1 MSTNNHKKVFVSGC
15 FDILHSGHI
24 AFLKEASQYG
34 DLYVGLGSDKTIYDL
49 KGRMTINSEDERL
62 YMLEA
67 LSCVHNVK
75 INKGSGIL
83 DFLGDMKNLSPDV
96 FIVNED
102 GHTPDKEQICAD
114 HGIEYRVLKRIPHA
128 NLPVRSTT
136 SLRKETPIPYRIDLA
151 GTWIDQPY
159 VSKYHPGWAITTSIE
174 PTLEF
179 NERSGMATSTR
190 KKAIELWND
199 TLPMEN
205 PEKLAKILFRY
216 DNDPGTKDVS
226 GSQDSI
232 GMTMPGINRFY
243 YDKEK
248 YWPSKFET
256 ISDFSTIKW
265 LEDRLFMI
273 TLWPRPADFV
283 VLKNTNITDENV
295 KKLTDAAEMAWDGL
309 IRKDIKTFSL
319 GFASSFESQVRMF
332 PKMMNDKI
340 GKIIDNHRNKA
351 LAWKLSGAGGG
362 GYLIIISEEEIP
374 NAIKVKIRIKDY
386 WI

>member
-1 MSTNNHKKVFVSGC
+1 MNQKKVFVSGC

-24 AFLKEASQYG
+24 AFLKEAAQFG

-49 KGRMTINSEDERL
+49 KGRKTINSEDERL

-67 LSCVHNVK
+67 LSCVHKVR
-75 INKGSGIL
+75 INLGSGIL
-83 DFLGDMKNLSPDV
+83 DFLGDLKSLGPDI

-102 GHTPDKEQICAD
+102 GHTPDKEQICKEL
-114 HGIEYRVLKRIPHA
+114 GIEYKVLKRIPYA

-159 VSKYHPGWAITTSIE
+159 VSKFNPGWAITASIE
-174 PTLEF
+174 PTIEF

-199 TLPMEN
+199 NLPMEN

-232 GMTMPGINRFY
+232 GITLPGINRFY
-243 YDKEK
+243 YEKEK
-248 YWPSKFET
+248 YWPSKFESIT
-256 ISDFSTIKW
+256 DLSIIKW
-265 LEDRLFMI
+265 LEDRIYMV
-273 TLWPRPADFV
+273 TLWLRPSDFV
-283 VLKNTNITDENV
+283 VLENTNITPANV
-295 KKLTDAAEMAWDGL
+295 KSLADAAEMAWDGL
-309 IRKDIKTFSL
+309 IRKDIKTFTK
-319 GFASSFESQVRMF
+319 GFTASFDSQVRMF
-332 PKMMNDKI
+332 PKMMNQKI
-340 GKIIDNHRNKA
+340 DRAIDGHRDKA
-351 LAWKLSGAGGG
+351 LSWKLSGAGGG
-362 GYLIIISEEEIP
+362 GYLILISEEEIQ
-374 NAIKVKIRIKDY
+374 NAIKIKIRIKDY

>member
-1 MSTNNHKKVFVSGC
+1 MSANNQKKVFVSGC

-24 AFLKEASQYG
+24 AFLKEASQFG

-49 KGRMTINSEDERL
+49 KGRRTINSEEERL

-67 LSCVHNVK
+67 LSCVHTVK
-75 INKGSGIL
+75 INSGSGIL
-83 DFLGDMKNLSPDV
+83 DFLNDMKILKPDV

-102 GHTPDKEQICAD
+102 GHTPDKEQICRD
-114 HGIEYRVLKRIPHA
+114 YGIEYKILKRVPHA

-159 VSKYHPGWAITTSIE
+159 VSKYQPGWAITASIE

-205 PEKLAKILFRY
+205 PEKLAKVLFRY

-232 GMTMPGINRFY
+232 GITMPGINRFFY
-243 YDKEK
+243 EKEK

-256 ISDFSTIKW
+256 ISDLSTIKW

-273 TLWPRPADFV
+273 TLWPRPSDFV
-283 VLKNTNITDENV
+283 VLENTNITEANV
-295 KKLTDAAEMAWDGL
+295 KKLTEASEMAWDGL
-309 IRKDIKTFSL
+309 IRKDIKTFSR
-319 GFASSFESQVRMF
+319 GFSASFDSQVRMF
-332 PKMMNDKI
+332 PKMLNGKI
-340 GKIIDNHRNKA
+340 TNIIDNHRDKA

-374 NAIKVKIRIKDY
+374 NTIKVKIRRKDF

>member
-1 MSTNNHKKVFVSGC
+1 VITRKKVFVSGC

-24 AFLKEASQYG
+24 AFLQEAAQYG

-49 KGRMTINSEDERL
+49 KGRNTVNSEEERL

-67 LSCVHNVK
+67 LSCVFKVK
-75 INKGSGIL
+75 VNSGSGIL
-83 DFLGDMKNLSPDV
+83 DFLGDMKSLSPDV

-102 GHTPDKEQICAD
+102 GHTPEKEQICYD
-114 HGIEYRVLKRIPHA
+114 LGIDYKILKRIPHA
-128 NLPVRSTT
+128 QLPVRSTT

-159 VSKYHPGWAITTSIE
+159 VSKYCPGWAITASIE
-174 PTLEF
+174 PTIDF

-199 TLPMEN
+199 NLPMEN

-232 GMTMPGINRFY
+232 GISMPGINRFF
-243 YDKEK
+243 YDKGM

-256 ISDFSTIKW
+256 ISDLSIIKW
-265 LEDRLFMI
+265 LEDRLYMV

-283 VLKNTNITDENV
+283 VLENTNISSENV
-295 KKLTDAAEMAWDGL
+295 RLLTDAAELAWNGL
-309 IRKDIKTFSL
+309 INKDVDNFCKGFS
-319 GFASSFESQVRMF
+319 ASFEAQVKMF

-340 GKIIDNHRNKA
+340 ARIIDTYRG
-351 LAWKLSGAGGG
+351 LARSWKLSGAGGG
-362 GYLIIISEEEIP
+362 GYLILISENEIP
-374 NAIKVKIRIKDY
+374 NSIKIKIRTKDY
-386 WI
+386 WM

>member
-1 MSTNNHKKVFVSGC
+1 MNRKKVFVSGC

-24 AFLKEASQYG
+24 AFLKEAAQFG
-34 DLYVGLGSDKTIYDL
+34 DLHVGLGSDKTVSDL
-49 KGRMTINSEDERL
+49 KGRKTINSEEERL
-62 YMLEA
+62 FMLEA
-67 LSCVHNVK
+67 LSCVHKVK
-75 INKGSGIL
+75 INSGSGIL
-83 DFLGDMKNLSPDV
+83 DFLIDMKSLGPDI

-102 GHTPDKEQICAD
+102 GNTPDKEQICKEL
-114 HGIEYRVLKRIPHA
+114 GIEYKVLKRIPYA

-159 VSKYHPGWAITTSIE
+159 VSKYCPGWAITTSIE
-174 PTLEF
+174 PTIEF

-199 TLPMEN
+199 NLPMEN

-232 GMTMPGINRFY
+232 GITMPGINRFY
-243 YDKEK
+243 YDREK

-256 ISDFSTIKW
+256 ISDLSVIKW
-265 LEDRLFMI
+265 LEDRLYMV

-283 VLKNTNITDENV
+283 VLENTNITGVNV
-295 KKLTDAAEMAWDGL
+295 MNLTDAAELAWNGL
-309 IRKDIKTFSL
+309 INMDIKDFGK
-319 GFASSFESQVRMF
+319 GFTASFNAQIKMF

-340 GKIIDNHRNKA
+340 AKVIDSHRDKA
-351 LAWKLSGAGGG
+351 VSWKLSGAGGG
-362 GYLIIISEEEIP
+362 GYLILISEEEIL
-374 NAIKVKIRIKDY
+374 NAIRIKIRLKDY

>member
-1 MSTNNHKKVFVSGC
+1 MNKKTGKKVFVSGC

-24 AFLKEASQYG
+24 AFLKEASQFG
-34 DLYVGLGSDKTIYDL
+34 DLYVGLGSDKTISDL
-49 KGRMTINSEDERL
+49 KGRKTINSEEERL

-67 LSCVHNVK
+67 LSCVHNVS
-75 INKGSGIL
+75 INKGSGII
-83 DFLGDMKNLSPDV
+83 DFLDDMRSLNPNI

-102 GHTPDKEQICAD
+102 GHTPDKEQICKD
-114 HGIEYRVLKRIPHA
+114 LGIEYKVLKRIPYA
-128 NLPVRSTT
+128 NLPVRSST
-136 SLRKETPIPYRIDLA
+136 SLRKETPIPSRIDLA

-159 VSKYHPGWAITTSIE
+159 VSKFCPGWAITASIE
-174 PTLEF
+174 PTIEF

-199 TLPMEN
+199 KLPMEN

-232 GMTMPGINRFY
+232 GITIPGINRFF

-256 ISDFSTIKW
+256 ISDLSIIKW
-265 LEDRLFMI
+265 LEDRLYMI
-273 TLWPRPADFV
+273 TLWPRSADFV
-283 VLKNTNITDENV
+283 VLENTNISVDNV
-295 KKLTDAAEMAWDGL
+295 KSLTDASELAWDGL
-309 IRKDIKTFSL
+309 IHKDI
-319 GFASSFESQVRMF
+319 SSFARGFSASFNSQVKMF

-340 GKIIDNHRNKA
+340 SKVIDNHRDKA

-362 GYLIIISEEEIP
+362 GYLILISEEEIQ
-374 NAIKVKIRIKDY
+374 NAIKIKIRIKDY

>member
-1 MSTNNHKKVFVSGC
+1 MNRKKVFVSGC

-24 AFLKEASQYG
+24 AFLTEAAQFG
-34 DLYVGLGSDKTIYDL
+34 DLYVGLGSDKTISDL
-49 KGRMTINSEDERL
+49 KGRRTINSEAERL

-67 LSCVHNVK
+67 LSCVHKVK
-75 INKGSGIL
+75 INSGSGIL
-83 DFLGDMKNLSPDV
+83 DFLGDMKLLAPDI

-102 GHTPDKEQICAD
+102 GNTPEKEQICQD
-114 HGIEYRVLKRIPHA
+114 LGIDYKVLKRIPHA
-128 NLPVRSTT
+128 NMPVRSTT

-159 VSKYHPGWAITTSIE
+159 VSKYSPGWAITASIE
-174 PTLEF
+174 PAIEF

-199 TLPMEN
+199 NLPMEN

-232 GMTMPGINRFY
+232 GITMPGINRFFY
-243 YDKEK
+243 EKEK

-256 ISDFSTIKW
+256 ISDLSTIKW
-265 LEDRLFMI
+265 LEERVYMI

-283 VLKNTNITDENV
+283 VLENTNISAENV
-295 KKLTDAAEMAWDGL
+295 RQLAAAAELAWDGL
-309 IRKDIKTFSL
+309 INMDIKKFGKGFSD
-319 GFASSFESQVRMF
+319 SFNSQIKMF

-340 GKIIDNHRNKA
+340 ARVIDGHRDKA
-351 LAWKLSGAGGG
+351 VSWKLSGAGGG
-362 GYLIIISEEEIP
+362 GYLILISEEEIP
-374 NAIKVKIRIKDY
+374 NAIRIKIRLKDY

>member
-1 MSTNNHKKVFVSGC
+1 MNNLKKVFVSGC

-24 AFLKEASQYG
+24 AFLKEAAQFG
-34 DLYVGLGSDKTIYDL
+34 NLYVGLGSDKTIYDL
-49 KGRMTINSEDERL
+49 KGRKTINSEEERL

-67 LSCVHNVK
+67 LSCVHKVT

-83 DFLGDMKNLSPDV
+83 DFFDDMKVLKPDIFV
-96 FIVNED
+96 VNED
-102 GHTPDKEQICAD
+102 GHTPDKEQICKD
-114 HGIEYRVLKRIPHA
+114 LGIEYKVLKRIPYA
-128 NLPVRSTT
+128 NLPVRSST

-159 VSKYHPGWAITTSIE
+159 VSKFCAGWAITASIE
-174 PTLEF
+174 PTIEF

-199 TLPMEN
+199 KIPMEN
-205 PEKLAKILFRY
+205 PEKLAMILFRY

-232 GMTMPGINRFY
+232 GITLPGINRFF
-243 YDKEK
+243 YDEAK

-256 ISDFSTIKW
+256 ISDRSIIKW
-265 LEDRLFMI
+265 LEERLYMV

-283 VLKNTNITDENV
+283 VLENTNISVENV
-295 KKLTDAAEMAWDGL
+295 KKLKDASEMAWEGL
-309 IRKDIKTFSL
+309 TKKDIEIFTKGFSD
-319 GFASSFESQVRMF
+319 SFSSQVKMF

-340 GKIIDNHRNKA
+340 AKVIDSYRDKA
-351 LAWKLSGAGGG
+351 LSWKLSGAGGG
-362 GYLIIISEEEIP
+362 GYLILISEEEIP

>member
-1 MSTNNHKKVFVSGC
+1 MAENKHKKVFVSGC

-34 DLYVGLGSDKTIYDL
+34 DLYVGLGSDKTVYDL
-49 KGRMTINSEDERL
+49 KGRRTINSEDERL

-67 LSCVHNVK
+67 LSCVTNVT

-83 DFLGDMKNLSPDV
+83 DFLEDMKDLKPDI

-102 GHTPDKEQICAD
+102 GHTPDKEQICND
-114 HGIEYRVLKRIPHA
+114 LGIEYKVLKRIPHA

-136 SLRKETPIPYRIDLA
+136 SLRKETPISYRIDLA

-159 VSKYHPGWAITTSIE
+159 VSKYYPGWAITASIE
-174 PTLEF
+174 PTIEF

-190 KKAIELWND
+190 KKAIELWNGN
-199 TLPMEN
+199 LPMEN

-216 DNDPGTKDVS
+216 DNNPGTKDVS

-232 GMTMPGINRFY
+232 GITIPGINRFY
-243 YDKEK
+243 YEK
-248 YWPSKFET
+248 GEYWPSKFESIT
-256 ISDFSTIKW
+256 DISVIKW
-265 LEDRLFMI
+265 LEEHLYMI
-273 TLWPRPADFV
+273 TLWPRPSDFV
-283 VLKNTNITDENV
+283 VLDQTNISTANV
-295 KKLTDAAEMAWDGL
+295 KALSDAAELAWSGL
-309 IRKDIKTFSL
+309 LRKDIKTFSDGL
-319 GFASSFESQVRMF
+319 KASFNAQIEMF

-340 GKIIDNHRNKA
+340 AKVIDMHKDKA
-351 LAWKLSGAGGG
+351 LAWKLSRAGGG
-362 GYLIIISEEEIP
+362 GYLILISEEKIV
-374 NAIKVKIRIKDY
+374 NAIKVKIRIKDN

>member
-1 MSTNNHKKVFVSGC
+1 MSGNSRKIVFVSGC

-24 AFLKEASQYG
+24 AFLKEASQFG
-34 DLYVGLGSDKTIYDL
+34 DLYVGLGSDKTVFDL
-49 KGRMTINSEDERL
+49 KGRNTINSEDERL

-67 LSCVHNVK
+67 LSCVHKVS
-75 INKGSGIL
+75 INRGSGIL
-83 DFLGDMKNLSPDV
+83 DFLDDMKALKPDV
-96 FIVNED
+96 FVVNED
-102 GHTPDKEQICAD
+102 GHTPEKEQICKES
-114 HGIEYRVLKRIPHA
+114 GIEYKVLKRIPHA

-159 VSKYHPGWAITTSIE
+159 VSKFHSGWAITASIE
-174 PTLEF
+174 PTIEF

-199 TLPMEN
+199 HLPMEN

-232 GMTMPGINRFY
+232 GITLPGINRFFY
-243 YDKEK
+243 EKGK

-256 ISDFSTIKW
+256 IADLSIIKW
-265 LEDRLFMI
+265 LEERLYMV

-283 VLKNTNITDENV
+283 VLENTNISVKNV
-295 KKLTDAAEMAWDGL
+295 KNLTEAAEMAWDGL
-309 IRKDIKTFSL
+309 IKKDIKNFCKSFL
-319 GFASSFESQVRMF
+319 ASFNSQVTMF
-332 PKMMNDKI
+332 PKMMNDKVA
-340 GKIIDNHRNKA
+340 KVIDSHRDKA

-362 GYLIIISEEEIP
+362 GYLILISEEEIP
-374 NAIKVKIRIKDY
+374 NAIRVKIRLKEY

>member
-1 MSTNNHKKVFVSGC
+1 MSEKSRMKVFVSGC

-34 DLYVGLGSDKTIYDL
+34 YLHVGLGSDKTIYDL
-49 KGRMTINSEDERL
+49 KGRKSINSEDERL

-67 LSCVHNVK
+67 LSCVHKVS

-83 DFLGDMKNLSPDV
+83 DFLEDMKTLKPDF

-102 GHTPDKEQICAD
+102 GHTPEKEKICKD
-114 HGIEYRVLKRIPHA
+114 LDIDYKVLKRIPHA

-159 VSKYHPGWAITTSIE
+159 VSKYHPGWAITASIE
-174 PTLEF
+174 PTIEF

-190 KKAIELWND
+190 KKAIELWNYH
-199 TLPMEN
+199 LPMEN

-232 GMTMPGINRFY
+232 GITMPGINRFFY
-243 YDKEK
+243 EK
-248 YWPSKFET
+248 GEYWPSKFET
-256 ISDFSTIKW
+256 ISDPSIINW
-265 LEDRLFMI
+265 LEERLFMV
-273 TLWPRPADFV
+273 TLWPRAADFV
-283 VLKNTNITDENV
+283 VLENTNVTTENV
-295 KKLTDAAEMAWDGL
+295 RNLTLAAELSWEGL
-309 IRKDIKTFSL
+309 KNKDIKVFSK
-319 GFASSFESQVRMF
+319 GFSESFNAQVAMF
-332 PKMMNDKI
+332 PKMMNDKVARV
-340 GKIIDNHRNKA
+340 IDLHRDKA
-351 LAWKLSGAGGG
+351 LALKLSGAGGG
-362 GYLIIISEEEIP
+362 GYLILISEEEIP

>member
-1 MSTNNHKKVFVSGC
+1 VAQRKVFVSGC

-24 AFLKEASQYG
+24 AFLKEASQFG
-34 DLYVGLGSDKTIYDL
+34 DLYVGIGSDKTVSEL
-49 KGRMTINSEDERL
+49 KGRNTINSEDERL
-62 YMLEA
+62 YMIEA
-67 LSCVHNVK
+67 LSCVHKVS
-75 INKGSGIL
+75 INRGSGIL
-83 DFLGDMKNLSPDV
+83 DFLDDMEDLKPDIFV
-96 FIVNED
+96 VNED
-102 GHTPDKEQICAD
+102 GHTPEKEQICKD
-114 HGIEYRVLKRIPHA
+114 FRIEYKVLKRIPHA

-159 VSKYHPGWAITTSIE
+159 VSKHHPGWAITTSIE
-174 PTLEF
+174 PTIEF

-199 TLPMEN
+199 HLPMEN
-205 PEKLAKILFRY
+205 PEKLAKILFRF

-232 GMTMPGINRFY
+232 GITMPGINRFF
-243 YDKEK
+243 YDNGK

-256 ISDFSTIKW
+256 ISELSVIKW
-265 LEDRLFMI
+265 LEDRLYME

-283 VLKNTNITDENV
+283 VLENTNISVENV
-295 KKLTDAAEMAWDGL
+295 MKLTDAAEMAWDGL
-309 IRKDIKTFSL
+309 NRKDIKNFSK
-319 GFASSFESQVRMF
+319 GFLSSFNAQVTMF
-332 PKMMNDKI
+332 PKMMNDKVA
-340 GKIIDNHRNKA
+340 KVIDKHRDKA

-374 NAIKVKIRIKDY
+374 NTIRVKIRIKDF

>member
-1 MSTNNHKKVFVSGC
+1 MNKKTSKKVFVSGC

-24 AFLKEASQYG
+24 AFLKEAAQFG
-34 DLYVGLGSDKTIYDL
+34 DLYVGLGSDKTISDL
-49 KGRMTINSEDERL
+49 KGRKTINSEDERL

-67 LSCVHNVK
+67 LSCVHDVS
-75 INKGSGIL
+75 INKGSGII
-83 DFLGDMKNLSPDV
+83 DFLDDMKSLQPNV

-102 GHTPDKEQICAD
+102 GHTPDKEQICKD
-114 HGIEYRVLKRIPHA
+114 LGIEYKVLKRIPYA
-128 NLPVRSTT
+128 NLPVRSST

-159 VSKYHPGWAITTSIE
+159 VSKFCTGWALTASIE
-174 PTLEF
+174 PTIEF

-199 TLPMEN
+199 KLPMEN

-232 GMTMPGINRFY
+232 GITIPGINRFY

-256 ISDFSTIKW
+256 ITDLSVIKW
-265 LEDRLFMI
+265 LEDHLYMI
-273 TLWPRPADFV
+273 TLWPRPVDFV
-283 VLKNTNITDENV
+283 VLENTNISVDNV
-295 KKLTDAAEMAWDGL
+295 KSLADAAEMAWDGL
-309 IRKDIKTFSL
+309 IHKDINTFSR
-319 GFASSFESQVRMF
+319 GFSASFNSQIKMF

-340 GKIIDNHRNKA
+340 SKVIDSHRDKA
-351 LAWKLSGAGGG
+351 LSWKLSGAGGG
-362 GYLIIISEEEIP
+362 GYLILISEEEIQ
-374 NAIKVKIRIKDY
+374 NAIKIKIRIKDY

>member
-1 MSTNNHKKVFVSGC
+1 MLLINRKKVFVSGC

-24 AFLKEASQYG
+24 AFLKEAAQFG

-49 KGRMTINSEDERL
+49 KGRRTINSEDERF

-67 LSCVHNVK
+67 LSCVHKVR

-83 DFLGDMKNLSPDV
+83 DFSEDMKSLGPDI

-102 GHTPDKEQICAD
+102 GNTPDKEQLCKD
-114 HGIEYRVLKRIPHA
+114 LGIDYKVLKRIPYA
-128 NLPVRSTT
+128 NLPVRSST

-159 VSKYHPGWAITTSIE
+159 VSKFCSGWAITASIE
-174 PTLEF
+174 PTIEF

-232 GMTMPGINRFY
+232 GITMPGINRFY
-243 YDKEK
+243 YDKEN

-256 ISDFSTIKW
+256 ITDLSIIKW
-265 LEDRLFMI
+265 LEERIYMV
-273 TLWPRPADFV
+273 TLWPRQADFV
-283 VLKNTNITDENV
+283 VLEYTNISAENV
-295 KKLTDAAEMAWDGL
+295 RSLTDAAEMTWVGL
-309 IRKDIKTFSL
+309 TKKDIKTFTR
-319 GFASSFESQVRMF
+319 GFSASFNSQVKMF

-340 GKIIDNHRNKA
+340 VKAIDYYRDRA
-351 LAWKLSGAGGG
+351 LSWKLSGAGGG
-362 GYLIIISEEEIP
+362 GYLILISEEEIQ
-374 NAIKVKIRIKDY
+374 NAIKIKIRVKDY

>member
-1 MSTNNHKKVFVSGC
+1 VKNRKKVFVSGC

-24 AFLKEASQYG
+24 AFLKEAAQYG
-34 DLYVGLGSDKTIYDL
+34 DLYVGLGSDKTVFDL
-49 KGRMTINSEDERL
+49 KGRKTINSEEERL
-62 YMLEA
+62 YMIDA

-75 INKGSGIL
+75 INRGSGIL
-83 DFLGDMKNLSPDV
+83 DFLDDLYALVPDI

-102 GHTPDKEQICAD
+102 GHTPEKEQICKD
-114 HGIEYRVLKRIPHA
+114 SGIEYKVLRRIPHA

-159 VSKYHPGWAITTSIE
+159 VSRYCPGWAITASIE
-174 PTLEF
+174 PTIEF

-232 GMTMPGINRFY
+232 GITLPGINRFFY
-243 YDKEK
+243 EK
-248 YWPSKFET
+248 GEYWPSKFET
-256 ISDFSTIKW
+256 ISDISKIKW
-265 LEDRLFMI
+265 LEERLYMV

-283 VLKNTNITDENV
+283 VLENTNISSENV
-295 KKLTDAAEMAWDGL
+295 KNLTDAAEMAWEGL
-309 IRKDIKTFSL
+309 NKKDINIFAR
-319 GFASSFESQVRMF
+319 GFLASFNSQVAMF
-332 PKMMNDKI
+332 PEMLNDKI
-340 GKIIDNHRNKA
+340 DKVIDIHRDKA

-362 GYLIIISEEEIP
+362 GYLIFISEKEIP
-374 NAIKVKIRIKDY
+374 NAIRVKIRIKDY
-386 WI
+386 GI

>member
-1 MSTNNHKKVFVSGC
+1 MSKTNPRKVFVSGC

-24 AFLKEASQYG
+24 AFLKEASQFG
-34 DLYVGLGSDKTIYDL
+34 DLYVGLGSDKTVSEL
-49 KGRMTINSEDERL
+49 KGRNTINSEDERL
-62 YMLEA
+62 YMIEA
-67 LSCVHNVK
+67 LSCVHKVI
-75 INKGSGIL
+75 INRGSGIL
-83 DFLGDMKNLSPDV
+83 DFLDDMKDLKPDIFV
-96 FIVNED
+96 VNED
-102 GHTPDKEQICAD
+102 GHTPEKEQICKD
-114 HGIEYRVLKRIPHA
+114 FRIEYKVLKRIPHA

-174 PTLEF
+174 PTIEF

-199 TLPMEN
+199 HLPMEN
-205 PEKLAKILFRY
+205 PEKLAKILFRF

-232 GMTMPGINRFY
+232 GITMPGINRFF
-243 YDKEK
+243 YDNGK
-248 YWPSKFET
+248 YWPSKFEL
-256 ISDFSTIKW
+256 ISDLSVIKW
-265 LEDRLFMI
+265 LEDRLYMV

-283 VLKNTNITDENV
+283 VLENTNISVENV

-309 IRKDIKTFSL
+309 NRKDIKDFSK
-319 GFASSFESQVRMF
+319 GFLSSFNSQVTMF
-332 PKMMNDKI
+332 PKMMNDKVA
-340 GKIIDNHRNKA
+340 KVIDKHRDKA
-351 LAWKLSGAGGG
+351 HAWKLSGAGGG
-362 GYLIIISEEEIP
+362 GYLILISEKEIS
-374 NAIKVKIRIKDY
+374 NAIRIKIRVKDF